1 MKIHFGIIVLIG
13 ILVISCIATPMVNQT
28 VNRNDIGIL
37 NYEGLNFYLLN
48 RLRNLTIECLE
59 TDGVGKDIVSSVI
72 SLENGADPSN
82 FFIDGNGRNIITV
95 GDIVKVLPKSLNRGK
110 IDLKFV
116 LCPNSSGEIV
126 LAKFIRSNTNIT
138 ESEEAEMMNGLFN
151 YKYEIKSDQKCLECG
166 IFTVK
171 LDLN

>member
-1 MKIHFGIIVLIG
+1 MKIHFGIIVIIG
-13 ILVISCIATPMVNQT
+13 ILVISCTATPMVNRT
-28 VNRNDIGIL
+28 IKRNDIGVL

-82 FFIDGNGRNIITV
+82 IFINGKGRNVIMV
-95 GDIVKVLPKSLNRGK
+95 GEIVKVLPESLKRGK
-110 IDLKFV
+110 NELEFV

-126 LAKFIRSNTNIT
+126 LAKFIQSNLDIT
-138 ESEEAEMMNGLFN
+138 ESEVAEIMTELFN
-151 YKYEIKSDQKCLECG
+151 YKYEIKSDQKCLECK
-166 IFTVK
+166 IFTIDI
-171 LDLN
+171 DLK